1 MECWGNPWHIIE
13 MVHHGIHKAKRL
25 SYVVK
30 HLDIPSE
37 RIIAFGDENNDLEMI
52 DYAGIGVAMSNAI
65 SPLKNIANDMTTS
78 NNKDGIATLLMDCLH
93 LNL

>member
-13 MVHHGIHKAKRL
+13 MVHHGIHKAKGL

-30 HLDIPSE
+30 HLDIPRE

-52 DYAGIGVAMSNAI
+52 DYAGIGVAMGNAI

-78 NNKDGIATLLMDCLH
+78 NNKDGIATLLMDRLH